1 VNIFRKHRNL
11 FIGLAFSVATAV
23 AWTLAFKGY
32 TRSLGMIERDGRS
45 QHINLD
51 HVSQYLASFPDQT
64 LEQWLGPVGAAT
76 AIQQRAKYRG
86 RCAAALV
93 CGFMSVFCL
102 GMYLDGLKR
111 QLGEAEQSQ
120 VAEQKT

>member
-1 VNIFRKHRNL
+1 MNIFRKHSNF
-11 FIGLAFSVATAV
+11 FIGLAFSAATVV

-51 HVSQYLASFPDQT
+51 HVSQHLALFPDQT
-64 LEQWLGPVGAAT
+64 LEEWLGPVGAAN
-76 AIQQRAKYRG
+76 AIQQRAKYGG
-86 RCAAALV
+86 RCAAALL

-102 GMYLDGLKR
+102 GMYLDGLKKPVD
-111 QLGEAEQSQ
+111 ET
-120 VAEQKT
+120 EQKT